1 MKEQDRVKTKIIDQI
16 TKQKKD
22 VEGVLYTSRRVR
34 KIQHDEIQKLK
45 WNLFLAFTLGYF
57 TTFGVALLHTTLYVN
72 DCRNAP

>member
-1 MKEQDRVKTKIIDQI
+1 MVPASKNFIYIDNCLNFKHFPQIITYNFMMCVHKIS
-16 TKQKKD
+16 
-22 VEGVLYTSRRVR
+22 Y
-34 KIQHDEIQKLK
+34 EIQKLK